1 MARPFDTAPSGR
13 ELCAR
18 QLTKRF
24 DGIAVVK
31 GVDFSIRA
39 GEIVGYLGP
48 NGSGKTTTAR
58 MLAGLLEPSAG
69 RVEYNGRDV
78 HDDPIAYRRELG
90 YIQEEPFLYPFLSG
104 REYLE
109 LIGRLREMPEDLLA
123 QKIERFLELFGI
135 LPAADQ
141 AIASYSKGMRQ
152 KVLITAALL
161 HDPAVIL
168 FDEPESGLD
177 VTTTLVLRHLVR
189 TLAARGKA
197 ILYSS
202 HILEVVERVCTRVIV
217 LHDGSVVADDSVDRL
232 QALMSRSS
240 LEGVFS
246 KLVMR
251 VDPEVVARELADTA
265 ALGA

>member
-123 QKIERFLELFGI
+123 QKIERL
-135 LPAADQ
+135 
-141 AIASYSKGMRQ
+141 K
-152 KVLITAALL
+152 
-161 HDPAVIL
+161 
-168 FDEPESGLD
+168 
-177 VTTTLVLRHLVR
+177 
-189 TLAARGKA
+189 
-197 ILYSS
+197 
-202 HILEVVERVCTRVIV
+202 
-217 LHDGSVVADDSVDRL
+217 
-232 QALMSRSS
+232 
-240 LEGVFS
+240 
-246 KLVMR
+246 
-251 VDPEVVARELADTA
+251 
-265 ALGA
+265 